1 MEKINYEQA
10 IEELETIVS
19 KMESGELNL
28 DAITEKLKRAQKLI
42 KLYKDRLTKTEEET
56 KKIVSSDN

>member
-42 KLYKDRLTKTEEET
+42 KLCKDRLTKTDEEI
-56 KKIVSSDN
+56 KKILTSDN

>member
-42 KLYKDRLTKTEEET
+42 KLCKDRLTNTDEEI
-56 KKIVSSDN
+56 KKILSSDN

>member
-42 KLYKDRLTKTEEET
+42 KLCEDRLTKTDEEI
-56 KKIVSSDN
+56 KKILSSDN

>member
-42 KLYKDRLTKTEEET
+42 KLCKDRPTKTDEET
-56 KKIVSSDN
+56 KKIISSDN